1 MRSHA
6 LMLTGSLGVA
16 ATLGLH
22 ATAVTQSLEGIHWT
36 LENRLGLTVDD
47 RHIVDGGYEAARMLP
62 ASAPDGIAAMGAIWI
77 DARPDTYLRWAE
89 DFADFDRGSSV
100 QAVRRLSNPP
110 VLADFGDLTLSK
122 DDLRELSRCRAGAC
136 SMQLDADSIARID
149 AIDWNAPSAP
159 AEATAIVRRTML
171 EVALR
176 YTAEGNTGLPHYHDG
191 RRATDVQKNL
201 TSMLDEEAASVRTP
215 QPLLAFLRHGGA
227 PPAGAT
233 SYLYWTTN
241 AFGLKP
247 TTRLNQTIVYRM
259 NQGGIAGVIATK
271 QLYASHYFHGGLEL
285 RFAVANPALDERFVL
300 VMVTRSRSDGLT
312 GLTGALIGERIRRN
326 ALYSLRRYLLYTK
339 DIVEKRQRRG
349 SMQ

>member
-1 MRSHA
+1 
-6 LMLTGSLGVA
+6 V
-16 ATLGLH
+16 
-22 ATAVTQSLEGIHWT
+22 
-36 LENRLGLTVDD
+36 
-47 RHIVDGGYEAARMLP
+47 
-62 ASAPDGIAAMGAIWI
+62 
-77 DARPDTYLRWAE
+77 
-89 DFADFDRGSSV
+89 
-100 QAVRRLSNPP
+100 
-110 VLADFGDLTLSK
+110 
-122 DDLRELSRCRAGAC
+122 GAC
-136 SMQLDADSIARID
+136 AMQLDADSIRRID
-149 AIDWNAPSAP
+149 AIDWKQPSAS
-159 AEATAIVRRTML
+159 AAATAIVRRTML
-171 EVALR
+171 DVALR
-176 YTAEGNTGLPHYHDG
+176 YGAENNAGLPHYHDG
-191 RRATDVQKNL
+191 RRSTDVEQNL
-201 TSMLDEEAASVRTP
+201 MSMLDEEAASVRTP
-215 QPLLAFLRHGGA
+215 QPLLAFLRHGGQ

-247 TTRLNQTIVYRM
+247 TTRLNHTVVYRM

-285 RFAVANPALDERFVL
+285 RFAVANPALDDRFVL